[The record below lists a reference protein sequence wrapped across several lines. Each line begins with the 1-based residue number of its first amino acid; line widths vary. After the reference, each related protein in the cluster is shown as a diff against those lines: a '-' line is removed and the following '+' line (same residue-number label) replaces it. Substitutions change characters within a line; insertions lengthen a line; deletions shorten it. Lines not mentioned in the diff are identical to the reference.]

1 MHSQEGVWH
10 NHCTIHPNA
19 GVRCFMRSMILA
31 LHLDASYLSELDAKS
46 RAAEQFFL
54 GKLNDEN
61 FDNGVIMT
69 LSKIIKH
76 LILSVSDAETAGLF
90 YNYKATAPLRV
101 TLEEMGYPQPKAQIT
116 TDNLTA
122 QGLITKSMIPKAAKL
137 YNVRFNLL
145 KCRDAQRQFDFV
157 WR

>member
-1 MHSQEGVWH
+1 MHSQKEPWQ

-19 GVRCFMRSMILA
+19 GVRCFMSNMILA
-31 LHLDASYLSELDAKS
+31 LHLDASYLSEPDAKS
-46 RAAEQFFL
+46 RAAEHFFL

-76 LILSVSDAETAGLF
+76 LILSVSDAETATLF

-101 TLEEMGYPQPKAQIT
+101 TL
-116 TDNLTA
+116 
-122 QGLITKSMIPKAAKL
+122 
-137 YNVRFNLL
+137 
-145 KCRDAQRQFDFV
+145 
-157 WR
+157 